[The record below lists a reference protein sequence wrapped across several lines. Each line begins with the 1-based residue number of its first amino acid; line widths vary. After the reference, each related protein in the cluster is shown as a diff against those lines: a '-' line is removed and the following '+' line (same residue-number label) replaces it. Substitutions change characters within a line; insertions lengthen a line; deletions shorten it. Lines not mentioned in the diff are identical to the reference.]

1 MKLSAVLPLL
11 CLAPV
16 ADAFV
21 VAPPSARITT
31 AGGRAGASCTTMMAS
46 PLPAALS
53 AVTTVLQTSVVPLLA
68 SNGVAEPGSVDAPGW
83 VLPAGAVAVI
93 LTAGLI
99 PLLLKPGDDAAKDMQ
114 ERDEA
119 LWEQNKK
126 L

>member
-1 MKLSAVLPLL
+1 MKLSAVLSLL

-21 VAPPSARITT
+21 VAPPRVRII
-31 AGGRAGASCTTMMAS
+31 ASGRAGASCTTAMAS
-46 PLPAALS
+46 PLPAAVS

-68 SNGVAEPGSVDAPGW
+68 SNGVAEPGTVDAPGW

-99 PLLLKPGDDAAKDMQ
+99 PVLLKVCAGCLLPSCSVVCDAADC
-114 ERDEA
+114 
-119 LWEQNKK
+119 
-126 L
+126 

>member
-1 MKLSAVLPLL
+1 MKLCAAIPLL

-21 VAPPSARITT
+21 VAPPNARITT
-31 AGGRAGASCTTMMAS
+31 GASCTTMMAS
-46 PLPAALS
+46 PLPGAVS

-68 SNGVAEPGSVDAPGW
+68 SSGVAEPGTVDAPGW
-83 VLPAGAVAVI
+83 VLPAGAAAVI